1 MPWRDWLFVL
11 GGVVLALAAFVA
23 FLPWVIQPLIR
34 VLLWPRYRLRVRG
47 RENLPRTGPA
57 LLALNHLSWF
67 DGFFLAATCP
77 RRGKALVNGGYINVP
92 IFRPLAIR
100 AGLIPVSYY
109 GPRAQ
114 RAMIQACRDALDRG
128 EVVAIF
134 PEGQISRNGLTGP
147 FHRGLEVIL
156 KDRESVPIFPVFLD
170 NVWGSVWSFSG
181 GHFLKKWPQGWRR
194 TVNIVY
200 GPPVPP
206 PVTTF
211 AVRQAVLAAG
221 VRAFAMRRGTP
232 RPLETVDPSLPHL
245 DHPELGPLTGSTA
258 DFHRADVHQIGQKPG
273 TVGLPLPG
281 VAFRIVDQDGKELLP
296 DAEGRVQA
304 LLAGRPD
311 WVETGLGGALRG
323 MGSCGSLRKDEIRM
337 TNDEARMTKPE

>member
-1 MPWRDWLFVL
+1 MPWRDWPYVL
-11 GGVVLALAAFVA
+11 GGVVVALAAFVA
-23 FLPWVIQPLIR
+23 LLPWVIQALIR

-47 RENLPRTGPA
+47 REHLPTTGPA

-77 RRGKALVNGGYINVP
+77 RQGKALVNGSYINVP

-114 RAMIQACRDALDRG
+114 RAMFAACREALDRG

-156 KDRESVPIFPVFLD
+156 KDRKSVPVIPVFLD
-170 NVWGSVWSFSG
+170 NVWGSLWSFSG
-181 GHFLKKWPQGWRR
+181 GRFLKKWPQGLRR

-221 VRAFAMRRGTP
+221 RTR
-232 RPLETVDPSLPHL
+232 
-245 DHPELGPLTGSTA
+245 
-258 DFHRADVHQIGQKPG
+258 
-273 TVGLPLPG
+273 
-281 VAFRIVDQDGKELLP
+281 
-296 DAEGRVQA
+296 
-304 LLAGRPD
+304 
-311 WVETGLGGALRG
+311 
-323 MGSCGSLRKDEIRM
+323 C
-337 TNDEARMTKPE
+337 